1 MQRTTEW
8 RTVGTVVKSEA
19 ENGQIVVTIALDQGA
34 DGLHAH
40 EVNRE
45 AAIGDF
51 RLGDPL
57 GVEVAPRVKGHQ
69 IRGYVEIVVYGE
81 PWVPGVAEANAAQ
94 FRNQPFKVPA

>member
-8 RTVGTVVKSEA
+8 RTVGTVVESDA
-19 ENGQIVVTIALDQGA
+19 VNGQIVVMIALDQGD

-57 GVEVAPRVKGHQ
+57 GVEVAPRFKGHQ
-69 IRGYVEIVVYGE
+69 IRGYVQIVVHGA
-81 PWVPGVAEANAAQ
+81 WAPGVAEANAAR